1 MTQGDAFDLVVIGA
15 GNAGLA
21 AAGKA
26 RDAGWRVAVIE
37 RRDVGGTCPL
47 RGCVPKKV
55 LVAAAEVMD
64 AIARAS
70 EHGIRVEGAAL
81 DWPSLIARKE
91 GFVQGV
97 PAEFERS
104 LTRRGVELVRGE
116 ARFVAPDAVTVDGRT
131 LTAKHFV
138 VATGSEPRRLGVE
151 GEDLTITSDAFLS
164 LPERPSRAVFIGGGV
179 ISMEFAHV
187 LARMGSAVTVVELG
201 PRVLAQFDAPLVES
215 LVAVGES
222 VGVRHLTGATTRAV
236 RREGSSL
243 RVDVEVAGEPR
254 SLLADVVVNA
264 VGRVASLSAL
274 DLGAAGITLD
284 RGRVGV
290 TPAMRSTENPRVW
303 FAGDALP
310 GTPQLSPIATWEG
323 QTVGDNLLEEG
334 SPRSLRY
341 DAVPAC
347 VYTLPTLATVGETE
361 ATARAKGL
369 DVEVRDSEMSS
380 WRSTRTYAERAAR
393 ARVVL
398 ARGADRVLGA
408 AVLGH
413 GAAEIIH
420 VFALAIAHE
429 IPASALRAP
438 GFAYPTF
445 SSDIRYM
452 L

>member
-1 MTQGDAFDLVVIGA
+1 MKDTFDLVVIGA

-26 RDAGWRVAVIE
+26 REAGWRVAVVE

-55 LVAAAEVMD
+55 LVAAAEALEAV
-64 AIARAS
+64 ARAE
-70 EHGIRVEGAAL
+70 EHGVRVAPAAL
-81 DWPSLIARKE
+81 DWGALMARKE
-91 GFVQGV
+91 GFVRGV
-97 PAEFERS
+97 PEDFEAS

-116 ARFVAPDAVTVDGRT
+116 ARFVGPDAVAVDGRT
-131 LTAKHFV
+131 LAARHFV
-138 VATGSEPRRLGVE
+138 VATGSAPRPLGVE
-151 GEDLTITSDAFLS
+151 GEVLTITSDEFLS
-164 LPERPSRAVFIGGGV
+164 LPERPARAVFVGGGV

-187 LARMGSAVTVVELG
+187 LARAGSAVTVLELG
-201 PRVLAQFDAPLVES
+201 PRVLAAFDEALVGD
-215 LVAVGES
+215 LTAVGES
-222 VGVRHLTGATTRAV
+222 LGIRHVTGASTRAV
-236 RREGSSL
+236 RREGAAL
-243 RVDVEVAGEPR
+243 VVTAEVAGKAH
-254 SLLADVVVNA
+254 SFAADVVVNA
-264 VGRVASLSAL
+264 VGRVAAL
-274 DLGAAGITLD
+274 GPLQLDAAGITLD
-284 RGRVGV
+284 RGRPSV

-310 GTPQLSPIATWEG
+310 GTPQLSPVATWEG
-323 QTVGDNLLEEG
+323 QTVGDNLLHEDA
-334 SPRSLRY
+334 PQSLRY

-347 VYTLPTLATVGETE
+347 VYTIPTLATVGETE

-369 DVEVRDSEMSS
+369 DVEVRDSAMVS
-380 WRSTRTYAERAAR
+380 WRSARTYAERAAR

-398 ARGADRVLGA
+398 AKGGDRVLGA

-420 VFALAIAHE
+420 VFALAIAHG